1 MVVISA
7 EETTFS
13 KYCKTIS
20 KNPVVV
26 TNSGKICLCQNQ
38 ALIEHYDHEVQ
49 SKLYRQINTS
59 YACTFQTVNNLAGQE
74 NHPHSDSCG
83 FVETS
88 KLPTNVLQK
97 NIGTRQTFYSSF
109 VRKKHCRALSKL
121 SSTKHRPGQDKSLKL
136 TRSQKV
142 QLNYFISSFRNYINI
157 KFEVSDLKELLY
169 FMYFSAKRKNMFSQI
184 LRWPKEGR
192 KHIVISLVH
201 HGIVRE

>member
-1 MVVISA
+1 MIMKFNQSFIVKLIPAMLVLFRLSIIWLA
-7 EETTFS
+7 RKTTHIL
-13 KYCKTIS
+13 T
-20 KNPVVV
+20 
-26 TNSGKICLCQNQ
+26 
-38 ALIEHYDHEVQ
+38 
-49 SKLYRQINTS
+49 
-59 YACTFQTVNNLAGQE
+59 
-74 NHPHSDSCG
+74 

-88 KLPTNVLQK
+88 KPATNVLQK
-97 NIGTRQTFYSSF
+97 NIANRQTFYSSF

-142 QLNYFISSFRNYINI
+142 QLNYFIKDYIKI
-157 KFEVSDLKELLY
+157 KFEVSDLKEPLY

-184 LRWPKEGR
+184 LRWPEEGR